1 MAKWEYAAIV
11 RDKGIWFLVKPAKER
26 ILGEIVKGQFSEK
39 IKDAWQFPAR
49 ARAFAEEISSYN
61 ANKARNKPRRQIND
75 GLPIYLY
82 ESSDILELVNL
93 AGADGWEIT
102 GGLGL
107 ADGRPGY
114 GHDPPKRETKWRMM
128 RREL

>member
-11 RDKGIWFLVKPAKER
+11 IDRGIWFLVKPAKES
-26 ILGEIVKGQFSEK
+26 ILEWMAGHSSKK
-39 IKDAWQFPAR
+39 NIKDTWKCPAR
-49 ARAFAEEISSYN
+49 ARAVAEEISSYN
-61 ANKARNKPRRQIND
+61 ANKARNQPRGQINEN

-107 ADGRPGY
+107 ADGYPGS
-114 GHDPPKRETKWRMM
+114 PPKYETKWRMM